1 METIKALKDLEKVSQ
16 GKGQGAGLDQEVS
29 QQPRA
34 LQRFPPVRCWSA
46 VGSWAEL
53 PMEKY
58 VTLSCFSEKDVTVV
72 PELTGHPTGPI

>member
-1 METIKALKDLEKVSQ
+1 METIKALKDLEEVSP
-16 GKGQGAGLDQEVS
+16 GKGQGAGQDQVS

-34 LQRFPPVRCWSA
+34 LQRFPPVRGWSA

-58 VTLSCFSEKDVTVV
+58 VTLSCFFEKDVTVV